1 LKLPFAKPKGR
12 PKVQP
17 ARQRWS
23 SSAEGTIYTEYH
35 LSATEYA
42 LCFAVGG
49 MACFSIGYLFYHSF
63 VIGLLLAFGAWGIPG
78 QYRRMRIQKQM
89 NELRLQFKQ
98 GLHALVTSL
107 TAGRSIENAFAAAA
121 ADLGFLYNHPQTFI
135 VVEFH
140 RIRRRI
146 ANGEPIERALE
157 DFCRRSG
164 LEELTQFLDVFV
176 TAKRTGGN
184 MADVMRRTSQMIGD
198 KMEIQQDIAV
208 QLAQRRFE
216 SRILGAAPL
225 GVIGLL
231 YWSSPDYM
239 EPLYGNAAGAAIMT
253 AGLAIMLLCWWL
265 TGKLMEMKL

>member
-1 LKLPFAKPKGR
+1 MKLPIAKPKGR
-12 PKVQP
+12 RAVQS
-17 ARQRWS
+17 ARQAWNGPS
-23 SSAEGTIYTEYH
+23 EGTVYTAYN
-35 LSATEYA
+35 LSTTEYA

-49 MACFSIGYLFYHSF
+49 LVCFCIGYLFYHSLAA
-63 VIGLLLAFGAWGIPG
+63 GLLLSFAAFGVPG
-78 QYRRMRIQKQM
+78 RYRQMRVHKQM

-107 TAGRSIENAFAAAA
+107 TAGRSIENSFAAAA

-135 VVEFH
+135 VVEFQ
-140 RIRRRI
+140 RISRRM
-146 ANGEPIERALE
+146 ANGETIESALA

-184 MADVMRRTSQMIGD
+184 MAEVMRRTSQMIGD
-198 KMEIQQDIAV
+198 KMEIQQEISV

-253 AGLAIMLLCWWL
+253 AGLAVMLLCWWL

>member
-1 LKLPFAKPKGR
+1 MKLSISHRTRKPAVR
-12 PKVQP
+12 S
-17 ARQRWS
+17 ARQAWNS
-23 SSAEGTIYTEYH
+23 SSEGTVYTEYL
-35 LSATEYA
+35 LSIAEYA
-42 LCFAVGG
+42 LCFAAGG
-49 MACFSIGYLFYHSF
+49 LACFGIGYLFYHSAAAGF
-63 VIGLLLAFGAWGIPG
+63 LMAFAALGIPG
-78 QYRRMRIQKQM
+78 RYRRMRIQKRM

-140 RIRRRI
+140 RISRRI
-146 ANGEPIERALE
+146 ANGESIESALA

-198 KMEIQQDIAV
+198 KMEIQQEISV
-208 QLAQRRFE
+208 QLAQKRFE

-239 EPLYGNAAGAAIMT
+239 EPLYGNIAGVAIMT